1 MINIGSIYK
10 KEYSRLFGGMKMGEK
25 TVVLTKQDG
34 VGVIRLNRP
43 QVYNAINH
51 QLTKELTDCLQ
62 KAKGDPAVRAVVLTG
77 EGKAFCSGQD
87 LNDRSAIVTKGDEIS
102 LGESVRARYNPLIQ
116 AIANLEKPIIAAVNG
131 VAAGAGCSLALACDL
146 RVITPNTRFVE
157 AFVRIGLAPDS
168 GSSYFLPRLV
178 GLGKALE
185 IAMTG
190 RDVEAEEAIKIGL
203 ANKMADDE
211 KLLDE
216 AMKLAKQLAQGP
228 TVAIGLT
235 KKAIYRGMESHLD
248 EALEYEAQV
257 QEKAGK
263 TKDFLEGLQAF
274 AEKRKP
280 NYRGE

>member
-1 MINIGSIYK
+1 MINIDSIYE
-10 KEYSRLFGGMKMGEK
+10 KEYSRLLGGMKMDEK
-25 TVVLTKQDG
+25 TVVLTQQDG
-34 VGVIRLNRP
+34 VGLIRLNRP

-51 QLTKELTDCLQ
+51 QLTKELTESLR
-62 KAKGDPAVRAVVLTG
+62 KAKEDRAVRAVVLTG

-102 LGESVRARYNPLIQ
+102 LGESVRSRYNPLIQ
-116 AIANLEKPIIAAVNG
+116 AIENLEKPIIAAVNG

-203 ANKMADDE
+203 ANKMVEDGQ
-211 KLLDE
+211 LLDE

-235 KKAIYRGMESHLD
+235 KKAIYRGMETTLE
-248 EALEYEAQV
+248 EALEYEAVV

-274 AEKRKP
+274 SEKRKP